1 MNCCPGLRNLLRVF
15 GFCAGVFLVG
25 GFIVAMSHL
34 PTALAKEEQKLL
46 RHVVMFKFKD
56 AASEADV
63 KKVVDAFLELPS
75 KIPAVAD
82 FEYGTNNSPE
92 GLNDGFTHCF
102 FITFKSEKDREVYL
116 PHPAHSAFVEILKP
130 HLDKALVVDYWAG
143 K

>member
-1 MNCCPGLRNLLRVF
+1 MRGFL
-15 GFCAGVFLVG
+15 GFCAGIFLTGVF
-25 GFIVAMSHL
+25 FVALSKV
-34 PTALAKEEQKLL
+34 PSALANDEPKLL

-56 AASEADV
+56 AATEADV
-63 KKVVDAFLELPS
+63 KKVVDAFRELPS
-75 KIPAVAD
+75 KIPAVAE
-82 FEYGTNNSPE
+82 FEFGTNNSPE
-92 GLNDGFTHCF
+92 GLADGFTHCF